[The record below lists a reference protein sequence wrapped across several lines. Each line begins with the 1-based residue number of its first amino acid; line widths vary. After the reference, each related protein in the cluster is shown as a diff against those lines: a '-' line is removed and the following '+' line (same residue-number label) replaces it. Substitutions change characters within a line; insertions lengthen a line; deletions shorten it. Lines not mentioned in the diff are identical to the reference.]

1 MSIPEDEIER
11 VLESLIPLMREEL
24 VTGKANLGA
33 VVHHTG
39 GRIYP
44 GDPNDQEG
52 LRAWLASL
60 AQEPQGEVSR
70 KKITGAFV
78 TNIVANMCG
87 SASDISQ
94 YKFHDCGTG
103 TNAEANTDVA
113 LQTEISTPTTRATGT
128 QVAGGTAT
136 APTYTSVAT
145 TGPHPAGSVTEHII
159 ATTAARTTT
168 AIMDRSVFTAIPINL
183 NDYITWTYV
192 ATFNAEA

>member
-1 MSIPEDEIER
+1 MSIPEEEIQR
-11 VLESLIPLMREEL
+11 VLETLGPLMRREL
-24 VTGKANLGA
+24 MVGKAELSA
-33 VVHHTG
+33 VVQHAD
-39 GRIYP
+39 GRVTQLGVI
-44 GDPNDQEG
+44 
-52 LRAWLASL
+52 
-60 AQEPQGEVSR
+60 SR

-87 SASDISQ
+87 TASDIAQ

-103 TNAEANTDVA
+103 TNAEVNTDTT

>member
-1 MSIPEDEIER
+1 M
-11 VLESLIPLMREEL
+11 V
-24 VTGKANLGA
+24 GKAELSA
-33 VVHHTG
+33 VVHHTDG
-39 GRIYP
+39 EVYP
-44 GDPNDQEG
+44 GDPDDQEG
-52 LRAWLASL
+52 LRAWLATKQAESK
-60 AQEPQGEVSR
+60 GVVSR

-87 SASDISQ
+87 TASDISQ

-113 LQTEISTPTTRATGT
+113 LQTAISTPTTRATGT

-145 TGPHPAGSVTEHII
+145 TGPHPAVTISEHII
-159 ATTAARTTT
+159 CTTAARTTT
-168 AIMDRSVFTAIPINL
+168 AIMDRSLPSPAFAINL
-183 NDYITWTYV
+183 NDYVTWTYV